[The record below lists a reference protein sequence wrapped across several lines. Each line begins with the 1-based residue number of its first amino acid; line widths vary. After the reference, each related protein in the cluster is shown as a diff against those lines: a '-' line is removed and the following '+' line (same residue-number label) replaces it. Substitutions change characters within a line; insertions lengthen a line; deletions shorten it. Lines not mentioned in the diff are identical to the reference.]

1 MSGPA
6 RWALSPLDCRA
17 HLRAGE
23 PPPGVLT
30 ARCGG
35 VLPTVGVQYGD
46 RPSGSLVC
54 PVCADIADGGD
65 PIAGWP
71 PVELPLSPLA
81 PGGQPVPS
89 HARETPVRSGALPA
103 PRRCSPSWAPWW
115 PAGSSRSRGG
125 VAEVGMPPGGSAA
138 ASVGSDRCPG
148 GQGCGRGA
156 GAVWSSQFSLRGS
169 RCALSRWGYAWAAWV
184 VGSAP

>member
-35 VLPTVGVQYGD
+35 VLPTVGVQYSD

-115 PAGSSRSRGG
+115 PGWGTAA
-125 VAEVGMPPGGSAA
+125 AEVAWPRWGCRPADRRLHLLDPTAVRQARAVGGAQA
-138 ASVGSDRCPG
+138 L
-148 GQGCGRGA
+148 CGRLTFRCGA
-156 GAVWSSQFSLRGS
+156 HGAR
-169 RCALSRWGYAWAAWV
+169 
-184 VGSAP
+184 